1 MQWLLRVFFVYS
13 DANSAPLIRIKG
25 LLNLSS
31 RGTMRQTGVPDYLPT
46 AFRQTMKNRF
56 LAPVTRVFSK
66 RFFDHIFDYRQ
77 AWSTR
82 KQWK

>member
-1 MQWLLRVFFVYS
+1 MQILRRLFLY
-13 DANSAPLIRIKG
+13 KG
-25 LLNLSS
+25 LAYPL
-31 RGTMRQTGVPDYLPT
+31 RQRYNAAKQNAKPSIPINC
-46 AFRQTMKNRF
+46 KNRF
-56 LAPVTRVFSK
+56 LSPVTRVFRK